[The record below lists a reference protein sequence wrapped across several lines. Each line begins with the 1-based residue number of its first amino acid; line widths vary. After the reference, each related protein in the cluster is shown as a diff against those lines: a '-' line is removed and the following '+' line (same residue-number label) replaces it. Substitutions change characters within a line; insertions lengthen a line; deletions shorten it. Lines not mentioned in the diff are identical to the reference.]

1 MKQQPI
7 KKKMP
12 FTRDDY
18 YAQLDVMLG
27 MTGQTAGPGDSFLG
41 RIRQAVA
48 NRRPRLPGLL
58 KR

>member
-1 MKQQPI
+1 MKQPV

-12 FTRDDY
+12 WTRDDY

-27 MTGQTAGPGDSFLG
+27 TPGQTAMPGGSMLG

-48 NRRPRLPGLL
+48 NRKPQLPRFP